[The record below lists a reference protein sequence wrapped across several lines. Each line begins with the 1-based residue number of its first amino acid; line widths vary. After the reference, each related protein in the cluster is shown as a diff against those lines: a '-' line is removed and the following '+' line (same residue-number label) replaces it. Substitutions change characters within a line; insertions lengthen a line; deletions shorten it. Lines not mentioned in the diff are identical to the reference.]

1 MSDASPAKLRR
12 DALGILAAAIAA
24 QLAVSTAQQGLPA
37 LGPILASTFDLT
49 TAGVGLLLGTISLGT
64 ATAVIFWGNLA
75 DRIDDRLVAV
85 IGLVGTA
92 ICFATAAFFKTSE
105 VAHFAIIFA
114 GIMMASPTVAMTK
127 GLARNF
133 VHLGNIGFALS
144 TRQAAVPVGGVIG
157 GIVLTG
163 IAVSHGLSAALY
175 ALAGLIFVGGLFVIL
190 APAGVPEPPRLSA
203 ENLPAVNWRRLAPI
217 LIAAA
222 FFCLTQ
228 LGIVALLTL
237 YLSSS
242 RGWTPTHA
250 GQLYALMMACVI
262 PLRIRLGVISDRY
275 PTRRVQFQIW
285 IALLGAGLLIA
296 CALLEH
302 YWVVVPLLFFA
313 GISAMGWNGL
323 LFTTAVVAVPAERVG
338 FTQGVLHSFIFAA
351 GGLSPIIMS
360 RIVQSF
366 SWQAAW
372 TVMAICSVMA
382 AVSLRKF
389 DAQPNGTKE
398 KV

>member
-1 MSDASPAKLRR
+1 MSQASPEKLRR

-37 LGPILASTFDLT
+37 LGPILASTFNLT
-49 TAGVGLLLGTISLGT
+49 TSGVGLLLGTISLGT
-64 ATAVIFWGNLA
+64 AGAVIFWGNLA
-75 DRIDDRLVAV
+75 DRIDDRLVAL
-85 IGLVGTA
+85 IGLLGTA
-92 ICFATAAFFKTSE
+92 TCFVIAAFFKASE
-105 VAHFAIIFA
+105 VAHFALIFA

-157 GIVLTG
+157 GIVLTS

-175 ALAGLIFVGGLFVIL
+175 ALAALIILGGLFVMF
-190 APAGVPEPPRLSA
+190 APAGVPEPPRLKA
-203 ENLPAVNWRRLAPI
+203 ENLPPVNWRRLSPI

-237 YLSSS
+237 YLSGS
-242 RGWTPTHA
+242 RGWTPTQA
-250 GQLYALMMACVI
+250 GQLYALMMAFVI

-275 PTRRVQFQIW
+275 PTRRVQFQIV
-285 IALLGAGLLIA
+285 IALLGATLLLL
-296 CALLEH
+296 CAVLEQ
-302 YWVVVPLLFFA
+302 YAIVVPLLFLA

-323 LFTTAVVAVPAERVG
+323 LFTTAVVAVPPERVG

-351 GGLSPIIMS
+351 GGVSPIIMS
-360 RIVQSF
+360 QIVESF

-382 AVSLRKF
+382 AVSLKMF
-389 DAQPNGTKE
+389 DTTPVQVKE
-398 KV
+398 AA

>member
-1 MSDASPAKLRR
+1 MQAGSPEKLRR

-37 LGPILASTFDLT
+37 LGPILASTFNLS

-64 ATAVIFWGNLA
+64 ATAVVFWGNLA
-75 DRIDDRLVAV
+75 DRIDDRVVAL

-92 ICFATAAFFKTSE
+92 ACFAAAAFFKTSSI
-105 VAHFAIIFA
+105 AHFLIIFA
-114 GIMMASPTVAMTK
+114 GIMMAAPTVAMTK

-163 IAVSHGLSAALY
+163 IAVAHGLSWALY
-175 ALAGLIFVGGLFVIL
+175 ALAGLILIGALFVIF
-190 APAGVPEPPRLSA
+190 APRGIPEPPRMTA
-203 ENLPAVNWRRLAPI
+203 ENLPPVDWRRLTPI

-242 RGWTPTHA
+242 RGWSPTHA
-250 GQLYALMMACVI
+250 GQLYALMMAFVI

-275 PTRRVQFQIW
+275 PTKRVKFQIL
-285 IALLGAGLLIA
+285 IALLGAGLLIS
-296 CALLEH
+296 CAVLEH
-302 YWVVVPLLFFA
+302 YAVVVPLLFLA

-323 LFTTAVVAVPAERVG
+323 LFTTAVVSVPSERVG

-351 GGLSPIIMS
+351 GGMSPIIMS

-372 TVMAICSVMA
+372 IVMALCSIMA
-382 AVSLRKF
+382 AISLHRF
-389 DAQPNGTKE
+389 ELAGSQQKE
-398 KV
+398 TV

>member
-1 MSDASPAKLRR
+1 MSQASPEKLRR

-37 LGPILASTFDLT
+37 LGPILASTFNLT
-49 TAGVGLLLGTISLGT
+49 TSGVGLLLGTISLGT
-64 ATAVIFWGNLA
+64 AGAVIFWGNLA
-75 DRIDDRLVAV
+75 DRIDDRLVAL
-85 IGLVGTA
+85 IGLLGTA
-92 ICFATAAFFKTSE
+92 TCFVIAAFFKASE
-105 VAHFAIIFA
+105 VAHFALIFA

-157 GIVLTG
+157 GIVLTS

-175 ALAGLIFVGGLFVIL
+175 ALAALIILGGLFVMF
-190 APAGVPEPPRLSA
+190 APAGVPEPPRLKA
-203 ENLPAVNWRRLAPI
+203 ENLPPVNWRRLSPI

-237 YLSSS
+237 YLSGS
-242 RGWTPTHA
+242 RGWTPTQA
-250 GQLYALMMACVI
+250 GQLYALMMAFVI

-275 PTRRVQFQIW
+275 PTRRVQVQIV
-285 IALLGAGLLIA
+285 IALLGATLLLL
-296 CALLEH
+296 CAVLEQ
-302 YWVVVPLLFFA
+302 YAIVVPLLFLA

-323 LFTTAVVAVPAERVG
+323 LFTTAVVAVPPERVG

-351 GGLSPIIMS
+351 GGVSPIIMS
-360 RIVQSF
+360 QIVESF

-382 AVSLRKF
+382 AVSLKMF
-389 DAQPNGTKE
+389 DTTPVQVKE
-398 KV
+398 TA

>member
-1 MSDASPAKLRR
+1 MSQASPEKLRR

-49 TAGVGLLLGTISLGT
+49 TSGVGLLLGTISLGT
-64 ATAVIFWGNLA
+64 AGAVIFWGNLA
-75 DRIDDRLVAV
+75 DRIDDRLVAL
-85 IGLVGTA
+85 IGLLGTA
-92 ICFATAAFFKTSE
+92 TCFVIAAFFKASE
-105 VAHFAIIFA
+105 VAHFALIFA

-175 ALAGLIFVGGLFVIL
+175 ALAALIILGGLFVMF
-190 APAGVPEPPRLSA
+190 APAGVPEPPRLKA
-203 ENLPAVNWRRLAPI
+203 ENLPPVNWRRLSPI

-237 YLSSS
+237 YLSGS
-242 RGWTPTHA
+242 RGWTPTQA
-250 GQLYALMMACVI
+250 GQLYALMMAFVI

-275 PTRRVQFQIW
+275 PTRRVQFQIV
-285 IALLGAGLLIA
+285 IALLGATLLLL
-296 CALLEH
+296 CAVLEQ
-302 YWVVVPLLFFA
+302 YAIVVPLLFLA

-323 LFTTAVVAVPAERVG
+323 LFTTAVVAVPPERVG

-351 GGLSPIIMS
+351 GGVSPIIMS
-360 RIVQSF
+360 QIVESF

-382 AVSLRKF
+382 AVSLKMF
-389 DAQPNGTKE
+389 DTKPIQVKE
-398 KV
+398 MT

>member
-1 MSDASPAKLRR
+1 MSQASPEKLRR

-37 LGPILASTFDLT
+37 LGPILASTFNLT
-49 TAGVGLLLGTISLGT
+49 TSGVGLLLGTISLGT
-64 ATAVIFWGNLA
+64 AGAVIFWGNLA
-75 DRIDDRLVAV
+75 DRIDDRLVAL
-85 IGLVGTA
+85 IGLLGTA
-92 ICFATAAFFKTSE
+92 TCFVIAAFFKASE
-105 VAHFAIIFA
+105 VAHFALIFA

-175 ALAGLIFVGGLFVIL
+175 ALAALIILGGLFVMF
-190 APAGVPEPPRLSA
+190 APAGVPEPPRLKA
-203 ENLPAVNWRRLAPI
+203 ENLPPVNWRRLSPI

-237 YLSSS
+237 YLSGS

-250 GQLYALMMACVI
+250 GQLYALMMAFVI

-275 PTRRVQFQIW
+275 PTRRVQFQIV
-285 IALLGAGLLIA
+285 IALLGATLLLL
-296 CALLEH
+296 CAVLEQ
-302 YWVVVPLLFFA
+302 YAIVVPLLFLA

-323 LFTTAVVAVPAERVG
+323 LFTTAVVAVPPERVG

-351 GGLSPIIMS
+351 GGVSPIIMS
-360 RIVQSF
+360 QIVESF

-382 AVSLRKF
+382 AVSLKMF
-389 DAQPNGTKE
+389 DTKPVQVKE
-398 KV
+398 AA

>member
-1 MSDASPAKLRR
+1 MSQASPEKLRR

-37 LGPILASTFDLT
+37 LGPILASTFNLT
-49 TAGVGLLLGTISLGT
+49 TSGVGLLLGTISLGT
-64 ATAVIFWGNLA
+64 AGAVIFWGNLA
-75 DRIDDRLVAV
+75 DRIDDRLVAL
-85 IGLVGTA
+85 IGLLGTA
-92 ICFATAAFFKTSE
+92 TCFVIAAFFKASE
-105 VAHFAIIFA
+105 VAHFALIFA

-175 ALAGLIFVGGLFVIL
+175 ALAALIILGGLFVMF
-190 APAGVPEPPRLSA
+190 APAGVPEPPRLKA
-203 ENLPAVNWRRLAPI
+203 ENLPPVNWRRLAPI

-237 YLSSS
+237 YLSGS

-250 GQLYALMMACVI
+250 GQLYALMMAFVI

-275 PTRRVQFQIW
+275 PTRRVQFQIV
-285 IALLGAGLLIA
+285 IALLGATLLLL
-296 CALLEH
+296 CAVLEQ
-302 YWVVVPLLFFA
+302 YAIVVPLLFLA

-323 LFTTAVVAVPAERVG
+323 LFTTAVVAVPPERVG

-351 GGLSPIIMS
+351 GGVSPIIMS
-360 RIVQSF
+360 QIVESF

-382 AVSLRKF
+382 AVSLKMF
-389 DAQPNGTKE
+389 DTKPIQVKE
-398 KV
+398 AA

>member
-1 MSDASPAKLRR
+1 MTNPSPEKLRR

-37 LGPILASTFDLT
+37 LGPILASTFNLT
-49 TAGVGLLLGTISLGT
+49 TSGVGLLLGTISLGT
-64 ATAVIFWGNLA
+64 AVAVIFWGNLA
-75 DRIDDRLVAV
+75 DRIDDRLVAL

-92 ICFATAAFFKTSE
+92 TCFAVAAYFKASQ
-105 VAHFAIIFA
+105 VAHFTLIFA

-163 IAVSHGLSAALY
+163 IAVAHGLSAALY
-175 ALAGLIFVGGLFVIL
+175 ALAGLIIIGGLFVIF
-190 APAGVPEPPRLSA
+190 APAGLPEPPRLKA
-203 ENLPAVNWRRLAPI
+203 ENLPPVNWRRLLPI

-250 GQLYALMMACVI
+250 GQLYALMMAFVI

-275 PTRRVQFQIW
+275 PTQRVKFQII
-285 IALLGAGLLIA
+285 IALLGATLLLL
-296 CALLEH
+296 CAVLEQ
-302 YWVVVPLLFFA
+302 YAIVVPLLFLA

-323 LFTTAVVAVPAERVG
+323 LFTTAVVAVPPERVG

-360 RIVQSF
+360 QIVESF

-382 AVSLRKF
+382 ALSLKAF
-389 DAQPNGTKE
+389 DRATAQVKE
-398 KV
+398 SA

>member
-1 MSDASPAKLRR
+1 MSQASPEKLRR

-37 LGPILASTFDLT
+37 LGPILASTFNLT
-49 TAGVGLLLGTISLGT
+49 TSGVGLLLGTISLGT
-64 ATAVIFWGNLA
+64 AVAVIFWGNLA
-75 DRIDDRLVAV
+75 DRINDRLVALL
-85 IGLVGTA
+85 GLLGTA
-92 ICFATAAFFKTSE
+92 TCFSIAAFFKASE
-105 VAHFAIIFA
+105 VAHFALIFA

-157 GIVLTG
+157 GIVLTS
-163 IAVSHGLSAALY
+163 IAVSYGLSAALY
-175 ALAGLIFVGGLFVIL
+175 ALSGLIILGGVFVLF
-190 APAGVPEPPRLSA
+190 APTGVAEPPRLKA
-203 ENLPAVNWRRLAPI
+203 ENLPAVNWRRLSPI
-217 LIAAA
+217 LVAAA

-250 GQLYALMMACVI
+250 GQLYALMMAFVI

-275 PTRRVQFQIW
+275 PAKRVQFQIV
-285 IALLGAGLLIA
+285 IALLGATLLLL
-296 CALLEH
+296 CAVLEQ
-302 YWVVVPLLFFA
+302 YAIVVPLLFLA

-323 LFTTAVVAVPAERVG
+323 LFTTAVVAVPPERVG

-360 RIVQSF
+360 QIVESF

-382 AVSLRKF
+382 AVSLKMF
-389 DAQPNGTKE
+389 DTTPAQAKE
-398 KV
+398 MA

>member
-1 MSDASPAKLRR
+1 MSLASAEKLRR
-12 DALGILAAAIAA
+12 DALGILAAAVAA
-24 QLAVSTAQQGLPA
+24 QLVVSTAQQGLPA
-37 LGPILASTFDLT
+37 LGPILASTFNLT
-49 TAGVGLLLGTISLGT
+49 TSGVGLLLGSISLGT
-64 ATAVIFWGNLA
+64 AVAVIFWGNLA
-75 DRIDDRLVAV
+75 DRINDRLVAL

-92 ICFATAAFFKTSE
+92 ICFAIAGFFKASE
-105 VAHFAIIFA
+105 VAHFALIFA

-157 GIVLTG
+157 GLVLTA

-175 ALAGLIFVGGLFVIL
+175 TLAAFVIIGGVFIIF
-190 APAGVPEPPRLSA
+190 APPGVPEPPRSKP

-237 YLSSS
+237 YLSGD
-242 RGWTPTHA
+242 RGWTPTQA
-250 GQLYALMMACVI
+250 GQLYALMMAFVI
-262 PLRIRLGVISDRY
+262 PLRIRLGILSDQH
-275 PTRRVQFQIW
+275 PTQRIRFQII
-285 IALLGAGLLIA
+285 IALSGAILLVL
-296 CALLEH
+296 CAALEQ
-302 YWVVVPLLFFA
+302 YAIVVPLLFLA
-313 GISAMGWNGL
+313 GICAMGWNGL
-323 LFTTAVVAVPAERVG
+323 LFTSAVVAVPPQRVG

-351 GGLSPIIMS
+351 GGISPIVMS
-360 RIVQSF
+360 QIVESF

-372 TVMAICSVMA
+372 RVMAICSVMA
-382 AVSLRKF
+382 AFSLKMF
-389 DAQPNGTKE
+389 DPTPMEAKE
-398 KV
+398 IA

>member
-1 MSDASPAKLRR
+1 MSQASPEKLRR

-49 TAGVGLLLGTISLGT
+49 TSGVGLLLGTISLGT
-64 ATAVIFWGNLA
+64 AVAVIFWGNLA
-75 DRIDDRLVAV
+75 DRINDRLVALL
-85 IGLVGTA
+85 GLLGTA
-92 ICFATAAFFKTSE
+92 TCFSIAAFFKASE
-105 VAHFAIIFA
+105 VAHFALIFA

-157 GIVLTG
+157 GIVLTS

-175 ALAGLIFVGGLFVIL
+175 ALSGLIILGGVFVLF
-190 APAGVPEPPRLSA
+190 APTGVAEPPRLRA
-203 ENLPAVNWRRLAPI
+203 ENLPPVNWRRLSPI
-217 LIAAA
+217 LVAAA

-237 YLSSS
+237 YLSGS
-242 RGWTPTHA
+242 RGWSPTQA
-250 GQLYALMMACVI
+250 GQLYALMMAFVI

-275 PTRRVQFQIW
+275 PAKRVQFQIV
-285 IALLGAGLLIA
+285 IALLGATLLLL
-296 CALLEH
+296 CAVLEQ
-302 YWVVVPLLFFA
+302 YAIVVPLLFLA

-323 LFTTAVVAVPAERVG
+323 LFTTAVVAVPPERVG

-360 RIVQSF
+360 QIVESF

-382 AVSLRKF
+382 AVSLKMF
-389 DAQPNGTKE
+389 DTTPAQAKE
-398 KV
+398 MA

>member
-1 MSDASPAKLRR
+1 MSQASPEKLRR

-49 TAGVGLLLGTISLGT
+49 TSGVGLLLGTISLGT
-64 ATAVIFWGNLA
+64 AVAVIFWGNLA
-75 DRIDDRLVAV
+75 DRINDRLVALL
-85 IGLVGTA
+85 GLLGTA
-92 ICFATAAFFKTSE
+92 TCFSIAAFFKASE
-105 VAHFAIIFA
+105 VAHFALIFA

-157 GIVLTG
+157 GIVLTS

-175 ALAGLIFVGGLFVIL
+175 ALSGLIILGGVFVLF
-190 APAGVPEPPRLSA
+190 APTGVAEPPRLKA
-203 ENLPAVNWRRLAPI
+203 ENLPPVNWRRLSPI
-217 LIAAA
+217 LVAAA

-237 YLSSS
+237 YLSGS
-242 RGWTPTHA
+242 RGWSPTQA
-250 GQLYALMMACVI
+250 GQLYALMMAFVI

-275 PTRRVQFQIW
+275 PAKRVQFQIV
-285 IALLGAGLLIA
+285 IALLGATLLLL
-296 CALLEH
+296 CAVLEQ
-302 YWVVVPLLFFA
+302 YAIVVPLLFLA

-323 LFTTAVVAVPAERVG
+323 LFTTAVVAVPPERVG

-360 RIVQSF
+360 QIVESF

-382 AVSLRKF
+382 AVSLKMF
-389 DAQPNGTKE
+389 DTTPVQAKE
-398 KV
+398 IA

>member
-1 MSDASPAKLRR
+1 MFTASPEKLRR

-37 LGPILASTFDLT
+37 LGPILASTFNLT
-49 TAGVGLLLGTISLGT
+49 TSGVGLLLGTISLGT
-64 ATAVIFWGNLA
+64 AVAVIFWGNLA
-75 DRIDDRLVAV
+75 DRMDDRLVA
-85 IGLVGTA
+85 ILGLFGTA
-92 ICFATAAFFKTSE
+92 TCFAVAAFFRASE
-105 VAHFAIIFA
+105 VAHFALIFA

-163 IAVSHGLSAALY
+163 IAVSYGLSAALY
-175 ALAGLIFVGGLFVIL
+175 ALAGLIILGGLFVMF
-190 APAGVPEPPRLSA
+190 APAGVPEPPRLKA
-203 ENLPAVNWRRLAPI
+203 ENLPPVNWRRLAPI

-237 YLSSS
+237 YLSTS

-250 GQLYALMMACVI
+250 GQLYALMMAFVI

-275 PTRRVQFQIW
+275 PTRRVQFQIV
-285 IALLGAGLLIA
+285 IALLGATLLLL
-296 CALLEH
+296 CAVLEQ
-302 YWVVVPLLFFA
+302 YAIVVPLLFLA

-351 GGLSPIIMS
+351 GGISPIVMS
-360 RIVQSF
+360 QIVESF

-382 AVSLRKF
+382 AVSLKMF
-389 DAQPNGTKE
+389 DTTPAQAKE
-398 KV
+398 MA

>member
-1 MSDASPAKLRR
+1 MSQASPEKLRR

-37 LGPILASTFDLT
+37 LGPILASTFNLT
-49 TAGVGLLLGTISLGT
+49 TSGVGLLLGTMSLGT
-64 ATAVIFWGNLA
+64 AGAVIFWGNLA
-75 DRIDDRLVAV
+75 DRIDDRLVAL
-85 IGLVGTA
+85 IGLLGTA
-92 ICFATAAFFKTSE
+92 TCFVIAAFFKASE
-105 VAHFAIIFA
+105 VAHFALIFA

-175 ALAGLIFVGGLFVIL
+175 ALAALIILGGLFVMF
-190 APAGVPEPPRLSA
+190 APAGVPEPPRLKA
-203 ENLPAVNWRRLAPI
+203 ENLPPVNWRRLSPI

-222 FFCLTQ
+222 FLILTQ

-237 YLSSS
+237 YLSGS
-242 RGWTPTHA
+242 RGWTPTQA
-250 GQLYALMMACVI
+250 GQLYALMMAFVI

-275 PTRRVQFQIW
+275 PTRRVQFQIV
-285 IALLGAGLLIA
+285 IALLGATLLLL
-296 CALLEH
+296 CAVLEQ
-302 YWVVVPLLFFA
+302 YAIVVPLLFLA

-323 LFTTAVVAVPAERVG
+323 LFTTAVVAVPPERVG

-360 RIVQSF
+360 QIVESF

-382 AVSLRKF
+382 AVSLKIF
-389 DAQPNGTKE
+389 DRATAQVKE
-398 KV
+398 SA

>member
-1 MSDASPAKLRR
+1 MSQASPEKLRR

-37 LGPILASTFDLT
+37 LGPILASTFNLT
-49 TAGVGLLLGTISLGT
+49 TSGVGLLLGTISLGT
-64 ATAVIFWGNLA
+64 AVAVIFWGNLA
-75 DRIDDRLVAV
+75 DRINDRLVALL
-85 IGLVGTA
+85 GLLGTA
-92 ICFATAAFFKTSE
+92 TCFSIAAFFKASE
-105 VAHFAIIFA
+105 VAHFALIFA

-157 GIVLTG
+157 GIVLTS
-163 IAVSHGLSAALY
+163 IAVSYGLSAALY
-175 ALAGLIFVGGLFVIL
+175 ALSGLIMLGGVFVLF
-190 APAGVPEPPRLSA
+190 APTGVAEPPRLKA
-203 ENLPAVNWRRLAPI
+203 ENLPAVNWRRLSPI
-217 LIAAA
+217 LVAAA

-250 GQLYALMMACVI
+250 GQLYALMMAFVI

-275 PTRRVQFQIW
+275 PTKRVQFQIV
-285 IALLGAGLLIA
+285 IALLGATLLLL
-296 CALLEH
+296 CAILEQ
-302 YWVVVPLLFFA
+302 YAIVVPLLFLA

-323 LFTTAVVAVPAERVG
+323 LFTTAVVAVPPERVG

-360 RIVQSF
+360 QIVESF

-382 AVSLRKF
+382 AVSLKMF
-389 DAQPNGTKE
+389 DTTPAQAKE
-398 KV
+398 MA

>member
-1 MSDASPAKLRR
+1 MAEASPAKLRR

-24 QLAVSTAQQGLPA
+24 QLSVSTAQQGLPA

-92 ICFATAAFFKTSE
+92 ICFATAAFFETSE

-163 IAVSHGLSAALY
+163 SAVSHGLSAALY
-175 ALAGLIFVGGLFVIL
+175 ALAGLIFVGGLFVIF

>member
-1 MSDASPAKLRR
+1 MSQASPEKLRR

-37 LGPILASTFDLT
+37 LGPILASTFNLT
-49 TAGVGLLLGTISLGT
+49 TSGVGLLLGTISLGT
-64 ATAVIFWGNLA
+64 AGAVIFWGNLA
-75 DRIDDRLVAV
+75 DRIDDRLVAL
-85 IGLVGTA
+85 IGLLGTA
-92 ICFATAAFFKTSE
+92 TCFVIAAFFKASE
-105 VAHFAIIFA
+105 VAHFALIFA

-157 GIVLTG
+157 GIVLTS

-175 ALAGLIFVGGLFVIL
+175 ALAALIILGGLFVMF
-190 APAGVPEPPRLSA
+190 APAGVPEPPRLKA
-203 ENLPAVNWRRLAPI
+203 ENLPPVNWRRLSPI

-237 YLSSS
+237 YLSGS
-242 RGWTPTHA
+242 RGWTPTQA
-250 GQLYALMMACVI
+250 GQLYALMMAFVI

-275 PTRRVQFQIW
+275 PTRRVQFQIV
-285 IALLGAGLLIA
+285 IALLGATLLLL
-296 CALLEH
+296 CAVLEQ
-302 YWVVVPLLFFA
+302 YAIVVPLLFLA

-323 LFTTAVVAVPAERVG
+323 LFTTAVVAVPPERVG

-351 GGLSPIIMS
+351 GGVSPIIMS
-360 RIVQSF
+360 QIVESF

-382 AVSLRKF
+382 AVSLKMF
-389 DAQPNGTKE
+389 DTTPVQVKE
-398 KV
+398 TA

>member
-1 MSDASPAKLRR
+1 MSQASPEKLRR
-12 DALGILAAAIAA
+12 DALGILDAAIAA

-37 LGPILASTFDLT
+37 LGPILASTFNLT
-49 TAGVGLLLGTISLGT
+49 TSGVGLLLGTISLGT
-64 ATAVIFWGNLA
+64 AGAVIFWGNLA
-75 DRIDDRLVAV
+75 DRIDDRLVAL
-85 IGLVGTA
+85 IGLLGTA
-92 ICFATAAFFKTSE
+92 TCFVIAAFFKASE
-105 VAHFAIIFA
+105 VAHFALIFA

-157 GIVLTG
+157 GIVLTS

-175 ALAGLIFVGGLFVIL
+175 ALAALIILGGLFVMF
-190 APAGVPEPPRLSA
+190 APAGVPEPPRLKA
-203 ENLPAVNWRRLAPI
+203 ENLPPVNWRRLSPI

-237 YLSSS
+237 YLSGS
-242 RGWTPTHA
+242 RGWTPTQA
-250 GQLYALMMACVI
+250 GQLYALMMAFVI

-275 PTRRVQFQIW
+275 PTRRVQVQIV
-285 IALLGAGLLIA
+285 IALLGATLLLL
-296 CALLEH
+296 CAVLEQ
-302 YWVVVPLLFFA
+302 YAIVVPLLFLA

-323 LFTTAVVAVPAERVG
+323 LFTTAVVAVPPERVG

-351 GGLSPIIMS
+351 GGVSPIIMS
-360 RIVQSF
+360 QIVESF

-382 AVSLRKF
+382 AVSLKMF
-389 DAQPNGTKE
+389 DTTPVQVKE
-398 KV
+398 TA

>member
-1 MSDASPAKLRR
+1 MSQASPEKLRR

-37 LGPILASTFDLT
+37 LGPILASTFNLT
-49 TAGVGLLLGTISLGT
+49 TSGVGLLLGTISLGT
-64 ATAVIFWGNLA
+64 AVAVIFWGNLA
-75 DRIDDRLVAV
+75 DRINDRLVALL
-85 IGLVGTA
+85 GLLGTA
-92 ICFATAAFFKTSE
+92 TCFSIAAFFKASE
-105 VAHFAIIFA
+105 VAHFALIFA

-157 GIVLTG
+157 GIVLTS
-163 IAVSHGLSAALY
+163 IAVSYGLSAALY
-175 ALAGLIFVGGLFVIL
+175 ALSGLIMLGGVFVLF
-190 APAGVPEPPRLSA
+190 APTGVAEPPRLKA
-203 ENLPAVNWRRLAPI
+203 ENLPAVNWRRLSPI
-217 LIAAA
+217 LVAAA

-250 GQLYALMMACVI
+250 GQLYALMMAFVI

-275 PTRRVQFQIW
+275 PTKRVQFQIV
-285 IALLGAGLLIA
+285 IALLGATLLLL
-296 CALLEH
+296 CAVLEQ
-302 YWVVVPLLFFA
+302 YAIVVPLLFLA

-323 LFTTAVVAVPAERVG
+323 LFTTAVVAVPPERVG

-360 RIVQSF
+360 QIVESF

-382 AVSLRKF
+382 AVSLKMF
-389 DAQPNGTKE
+389 DTTPAQAKE
-398 KV
+398 MA

>member
-1 MSDASPAKLRR
+1 MSQASPEKLRR

-37 LGPILASTFDLT
+37 MGPILASTFDLT
-49 TAGVGLLLGTISLGT
+49 TSGVGLLLGTISLGT
-64 ATAVIFWGNLA
+64 AGAVIFWGNLA
-75 DRIDDRLVAV
+75 DRMNDRLVAL
-85 IGLVGTA
+85 IGLMGTA
-92 ICFATAAFFKTSE
+92 TCFVIAALFKASE
-105 VAHFAIIFA
+105 VAHFALIFA

-163 IAVSHGLSAALY
+163 IAVSYGLSAALY
-175 ALAGLIFVGGLFVIL
+175 ALAGLIVLSGLFVIF
-190 APAGVPEPPRLSA
+190 APIGVPEPPRLKA
-203 ENLPAVNWRRLAPI
+203 ESLPPVNWRRLSPI

-237 YLSSS
+237 YLSGS

-250 GQLYALMMACVI
+250 GQLYALMMAFVI
-262 PLRIRLGVISDRY
+262 PLRIRLGVISDRH
-275 PTRRVQFQIW
+275 PTQRVKFQIV
-285 IALLGAGLLIA
+285 IALYAI
-296 CALLEH
+296 
-302 YWVVVPLLFFA
+302 VVPLLFLA
-313 GISAMGWNGL
+313 GITAMGWNGL
-323 LFTTAVVAVPAERVG
+323 LFTTAVMAVPSERVG

-351 GGLSPIIMS
+351 GGISPIIMS
-360 RIVQSF
+360 QIVESF

-382 AVSLRKF
+382 AVSLKMF
-389 DAQPNGTKE
+389 DPSPAQTKE
-398 KV
+398 MA

>member
-1 MSDASPAKLRR
+1 MTNPSPEKLRR

-37 LGPILASTFDLT
+37 LGPILASTFNLT
-49 TAGVGLLLGTISLGT
+49 TSGVGLLLGTISLGT
-64 ATAVIFWGNLA
+64 AVAVIFWGNLA
-75 DRIDDRLVAV
+75 DRIDDRLVAL

-92 ICFATAAFFKTSE
+92 TCFAVAAYFKASQ
-105 VAHFAIIFA
+105 VAHFTLIFA

-163 IAVSHGLSAALY
+163 IAVAHGLSAALY
-175 ALAGLIFVGGLFVIL
+175 ALAGLIIIGGLFVIF
-190 APAGVPEPPRLSA
+190 APAGLPEPPRLKA
-203 ENLPAVNWRRLAPI
+203 ENLPPVNWRRLSPI

-250 GQLYALMMACVI
+250 GQLYALMMAFVI

-275 PTRRVQFQIW
+275 PTQRVKFQII
-285 IALLGAGLLIA
+285 IALLGATLLLL
-296 CALLEH
+296 CAVLEQ
-302 YWVVVPLLFFA
+302 YAIVVPLLFLA

-323 LFTTAVVAVPAERVG
+323 LFTTAVVAVPPERVG

-360 RIVQSF
+360 QIVESF

-382 AVSLRKF
+382 AVSLKIF
-389 DAQPNGTKE
+389 DRATVQVKE
-398 KV
+398 SA

>member
-1 MSDASPAKLRR
+1 MSQASPEKLRR

-49 TAGVGLLLGTISLGT
+49 TSGVGLLLGTISLGT
-64 ATAVIFWGNLA
+64 AVAVIFWGNLA
-75 DRIDDRLVAV
+75 DRINDRLVALL
-85 IGLVGTA
+85 GLLGTA
-92 ICFATAAFFKTSE
+92 TCFSIAAFFKASE
-105 VAHFAIIFA
+105 VAHFALIFA

-157 GIVLTG
+157 GIVLTS
-163 IAVSHGLSAALY
+163 IAVSYGLSAALY
-175 ALAGLIFVGGLFVIL
+175 ALSGLIILGGVFVLF
-190 APAGVPEPPRLSA
+190 APTGVAEPPRLKA
-203 ENLPAVNWRRLAPI
+203 ENLPPVNWRRLSPI
-217 LIAAA
+217 LVAAA

-237 YLSSS
+237 YLSGS
-242 RGWTPTHA
+242 RGWSPTQA
-250 GQLYALMMACVI
+250 GQLYALMMAFVI

-275 PTRRVQFQIW
+275 PAKRVQFQIV
-285 IALLGAGLLIA
+285 IALLGATLLLL
-296 CALLEH
+296 CAVLEQ
-302 YWVVVPLLFFA
+302 YAIVVPLLFLA

-323 LFTTAVVAVPAERVG
+323 LFTTAVVAVPPERVG

-360 RIVQSF
+360 QIVESF

-382 AVSLRKF
+382 AVSLKMF
-389 DAQPNGTKE
+389 DTTPAQAKE
-398 KV
+398 MA

>member
-1 MSDASPAKLRR
+1 MTKADPDKLRR
-12 DALGILAAAIAA
+12 DALGILAAAVTA
-24 QLAVSTAQQGLPA
+24 QLAVSAAQQGLPA
-37 LGPILASTFDLT
+37 LGPILASTFNLT

-64 ATAVIFWGNLA
+64 ATAVIFWGKLA

-85 IGLVGTA
+85 IGLFGTA
-92 ICFATAAFFKTSE
+92 LCFATAAYFKTSQ

-114 GIMMASPTVAMTK
+114 GVMMAAPTVAMTK

-157 GIVLTG
+157 GLVLTG

-175 ALAGLIFVGGLFVIL
+175 TLAGLIIIGGLFVIF
-190 APAGVPEPPRLSA
+190 APPGIPEPPRETA
-203 ENLPAVNWRRLAPI
+203 ENLPPVDWRKLSPI

-228 LGIVALLTL
+228 LGIVTLLTL

-250 GQLYALMMACVI
+250 GLFYALMMAFVI
-262 PLRIRLGVISDRY
+262 PLRIRLGVVSDRY
-275 PTRRVQFQIW
+275 PTKRVQFQIV
-285 IALLGAGLLIA
+285 IALSGA
-296 CALLEH
+296 ALLLLCAALEQ
-302 YWVVVPLLFFA
+302 YAIVVPLLFLA
-313 GISAMGWNGL
+313 GITAMAWNGL
-323 LFTTAVVAVPAERVG
+323 LFTTAVVAVPAQRVG

-351 GGLSPIIMS
+351 GGISPIIMS

-382 AVSLRKF
+382 AVSLRRF
-389 DAQPNGTKE
+389 DATPTQIKE
-398 KV
+398 TV

>member
-1 MSDASPAKLRR
+1 MSQASPEKLRR

-49 TAGVGLLLGTISLGT
+49 TSGVGLLLGTISLGT
-64 ATAVIFWGNLA
+64 AGAVIFWGNLA
-75 DRIDDRLVAV
+75 DRIDDRLVAL
-85 IGLVGTA
+85 IGLLGTA
-92 ICFATAAFFKTSE
+92 TCFVIAAFFKASE
-105 VAHFAIIFA
+105 VAHFALIFA

-175 ALAGLIFVGGLFVIL
+175 ALAALIILGGLFVMF
-190 APAGVPEPPRLSA
+190 APAGVPEPPRLKA
-203 ENLPAVNWRRLAPI
+203 ENLPPVNWRRLSPI

-237 YLSSS
+237 YLSGS
-242 RGWTPTHA
+242 RGWTPTQA
-250 GQLYALMMACVI
+250 GQLYALMMAFVI

-275 PTRRVQFQIW
+275 PTRRVQFQIV
-285 IALLGAGLLIA
+285 IALLGATLLLL
-296 CALLEH
+296 CAVLEQ
-302 YWVVVPLLFFA
+302 YAIVVPLLFLA

-323 LFTTAVVAVPAERVG
+323 LFTTAVVAVPPERVG

-351 GGLSPIIMS
+351 GGVSPIIMS
-360 RIVQSF
+360 QIVESF

-382 AVSLRKF
+382 AVSLKMF
-389 DAQPNGTKE
+389 DTTPVQVKE
-398 KV
+398 AA

>member
-1 MSDASPAKLRR
+1 MSQASPEKLRR

-49 TAGVGLLLGTISLGT
+49 TSGVGFLLGTISLGT
-64 ATAVIFWGNLA
+64 ACAVIFWGNLA
-75 DRIDDRLVAV
+75 DRIDDRLVAL
-85 IGLVGTA
+85 IGLVGTST
-92 ICFATAAFFKTSE
+92 CFVIAAFFKASE
-105 VAHFAIIFA
+105 VAHFALIFA

-157 GIVLTG
+157 GIVLTA

-175 ALAGLIFVGGLFVIL
+175 ALAALIILGGVFVLF
-190 APAGVPEPPRLSA
+190 APVGVPEPPRLKA
-203 ENLPAVNWRRLAPI
+203 ENLPAVNWRELSPI

-237 YLSSS
+237 YLSGS

-250 GQLYALMMACVI
+250 GQLYALMMAFVI

-275 PTRRVQFQIW
+275 PTRRVQFQIF
-285 IALLGAGLLIA
+285 IALLGATLLLL
-296 CALLEH
+296 CAVLEQ
-302 YWVVVPLLFFA
+302 YAIVVPLLFLA

-323 LFTTAVVAVPAERVG
+323 LFTTAVVAVPPERVG

-360 RIVQSF
+360 QIVEYF
-366 SWQAAW
+366 TWQAAW
-372 TVMAICSVMA
+372 IVMAICSVMA
-382 AVSLRKF
+382 AVSLKIF
-389 DAQPNGTKE
+389 ETKTTQVKE
-398 KV
+398 AA

>member
-1 MSDASPAKLRR
+1 MSQASPEKLRR

-49 TAGVGLLLGTISLGT
+49 TSGVGLLLGTISLGT
-64 ATAVIFWGNLA
+64 AGAVIFWGNLA
-75 DRIDDRLVAV
+75 DRIDDRLVAL
-85 IGLVGTA
+85 IGLLGTA
-92 ICFATAAFFKTSE
+92 TCFVIAAFFKASE
-105 VAHFAIIFA
+105 VAHFALIFA

-175 ALAGLIFVGGLFVIL
+175 ALAALIILGGLFVMF
-190 APAGVPEPPRLSA
+190 APAGVPEPPRLKA
-203 ENLPAVNWRRLAPI
+203 ENLPPVNWRRLSPI

-237 YLSSS
+237 YLSGS
-242 RGWTPTHA
+242 RGWTPTQA
-250 GQLYALMMACVI
+250 GQLYALMMAFVI

-275 PTRRVQFQIW
+275 PTRRVQFQIV
-285 IALLGAGLLIA
+285 IALLGATLLLL
-296 CALLEH
+296 CAVLEQ
-302 YWVVVPLLFFA
+302 YAIVVPLLFLA

-323 LFTTAVVAVPAERVG
+323 LFTTAVVAVPPERVG

-351 GGLSPIIMS
+351 GGVSPIIMS
-360 RIVQSF
+360 QIVESF

-382 AVSLRKF
+382 AVSLKMF
-389 DAQPNGTKE
+389 DTTPAQVKE
-398 KV
+398 TA

>member
-1 MSDASPAKLRR
+1 MSQASPEKLRR

-37 LGPILASTFDLT
+37 LGPILASTFNLT
-49 TAGVGLLLGTISLGT
+49 TSGVGLLLGTISLGT
-64 ATAVIFWGNLA
+64 AGAVIFWGNLA
-75 DRIDDRLVAV
+75 DRIDDRLVAL
-85 IGLVGTA
+85 IGLLGTA
-92 ICFATAAFFKTSE
+92 TCFVIAAFFKASE
-105 VAHFAIIFA
+105 VAHFALIFA

-175 ALAGLIFVGGLFVIL
+175 ALAALIILGGLFVMF
-190 APAGVPEPPRLSA
+190 APAGVPEPPRLKA
-203 ENLPAVNWRRLAPI
+203 ENLPPVNWRKLSPI

-237 YLSSS
+237 YLSGS
-242 RGWTPTHA
+242 RGWTPTQA
-250 GQLYALMMACVI
+250 GQLYALMMAFVI

-275 PTRRVQFQIW
+275 PTRRVQFQIV
-285 IALLGAGLLIA
+285 IALSGATLLLL
-296 CALLEH
+296 CAVLEQ
-302 YWVVVPLLFFA
+302 YAIVVPLLFLA

-323 LFTTAVVAVPAERVG
+323 LFTTAVVAVPPERVG

-351 GGLSPIIMS
+351 GGVSPIIMS
-360 RIVQSF
+360 QIVESF

-382 AVSLRKF
+382 AVSLKMF
-389 DAQPNGTKE
+389 DTTPVQVKE
-398 KV
+398 TA

>member
-1 MSDASPAKLRR
+1 MSQASPEKLRR

-37 LGPILASTFDLT
+37 LGPILASTFSLT
-49 TAGVGLLLGTISLGT
+49 TSGVGLLLGTISLGT
-64 ATAVIFWGNLA
+64 AGAVIFWGNLA
-75 DRIDDRLVAV
+75 DRINDRVVAL
-85 IGLVGTA
+85 IGLMGTA
-92 ICFATAAFFKTSE
+92 TCFVIAAFFKASE
-105 VAHFAIIFA
+105 VAHFALIFA

-163 IAVSHGLSAALY
+163 IAVSYGLSAALY
-175 ALAGLIFVGGLFVIL
+175 ALAALIILGGLFVMF
-190 APAGVPEPPRLSA
+190 APAGVPEPPRLKA
-203 ENLPAVNWRRLAPI
+203 ENLPPVNWRRLSPI

-237 YLSSS
+237 YLSGS
-242 RGWTPTHA
+242 RGWTPTQA
-250 GQLYALMMACVI
+250 GQLYALMMAFVI

-275 PTRRVQFQIW
+275 PTRRVQFQIV
-285 IALLGAGLLIA
+285 IALLGATLLLL
-296 CALLEH
+296 CAVLEQ
-302 YWVVVPLLFFA
+302 YAIVVPLLFLA

-323 LFTTAVVAVPAERVG
+323 LFTTAVVAVPPERVG

-351 GGLSPIIMS
+351 GGVSPIIMS
-360 RIVQSF
+360 QIVESF

-382 AVSLRKF
+382 AVSLKMF
-389 DAQPNGTKE
+389 DSSPTQTKE
-398 KV
+398 MA

>member
-1 MSDASPAKLRR
+1 MSQASPEKLRR

-49 TAGVGLLLGTISLGT
+49 TSGVGLLLGTISLGT
-64 ATAVIFWGNLA
+64 AGAVIFWGNLA
-75 DRIDDRLVAV
+75 DRIDDRLVAL
-85 IGLVGTA
+85 IGLLGTA
-92 ICFATAAFFKTSE
+92 TCFVIAAFFKASE
-105 VAHFAIIFA
+105 VAHFALIFA

-175 ALAGLIFVGGLFVIL
+175 ALAALIILGGLFVMF
-190 APAGVPEPPRLSA
+190 APAGVPEPPRLKA
-203 ENLPAVNWRRLAPI
+203 ENLPPVNWRRLSPI

-237 YLSSS
+237 YLSGS
-242 RGWTPTHA
+242 RGWTPTQA
-250 GQLYALMMACVI
+250 GQLYALMMAFVI

-275 PTRRVQFQIW
+275 PTRRVQFQIV
-285 IALLGAGLLIA
+285 IALLGATLLLL
-296 CALLEH
+296 CAVLEQ
-302 YWVVVPLLFFA
+302 YAIVVPLLFLA

-323 LFTTAVVAVPAERVG
+323 LFTTAVVAVPPERVG

-351 GGLSPIIMS
+351 GGVSPIIMS
-360 RIVQSF
+360 QIVESF

-382 AVSLRKF
+382 AVSLKMF
-389 DAQPNGTKE
+389 DTTPVQVKE
-398 KV
+398 TA

>member
-1 MSDASPAKLRR
+1 MSQASPEKLRR

-37 LGPILASTFDLT
+37 LGPILASTFNLT
-49 TAGVGLLLGTISLGT
+49 TSGVGLLLGTISLGT
-64 ATAVIFWGNLA
+64 AVAVIFWGNLA
-75 DRIDDRLVAV
+75 DRIDDRLVAL
-85 IGLVGTA
+85 IGLLGTA
-92 ICFATAAFFKTSE
+92 TCFVIAAFFKASE
-105 VAHFAIIFA
+105 VAHFALIFA

-163 IAVSHGLSAALY
+163 IAVSRGLSAALY
-175 ALAGLIFVGGLFVIL
+175 ALAALIILGGLFVMF
-190 APAGVPEPPRLSA
+190 APAGVPEPPRLKA
-203 ENLPAVNWRRLAPI
+203 ENLPPVNWRRLSPI

-237 YLSSS
+237 YLSGS
-242 RGWTPTHA
+242 RGWTPTQA
-250 GQLYALMMACVI
+250 GQLYALMMAFVI

-275 PTRRVQFQIW
+275 PTRRVQFQIV
-285 IALLGAGLLIA
+285 IALLGATLLLL
-296 CALLEH
+296 CAVLEQ
-302 YWVVVPLLFFA
+302 YAIVVPLLFLA
-313 GISAMGWNGL
+313 GISAMSWNGL
-323 LFTTAVVAVPAERVG
+323 LFTTAVVAVPPERVG

-351 GGLSPIIMS
+351 GGVSPIIMS
-360 RIVQSF
+360 QIVESF

-382 AVSLRKF
+382 AVSLKMF
-389 DAQPNGTKE
+389 DTTPVQVKE
-398 KV
+398 TA

>member
-1 MSDASPAKLRR
+1 MSQASPEKLRR

-49 TAGVGLLLGTISLGT
+49 TSGVGLLLGTISLGT
-64 ATAVIFWGNLA
+64 AGAVIFWGNLA
-75 DRIDDRLVAV
+75 DRIDDRLVAL
-85 IGLVGTA
+85 IGLLGTA
-92 ICFATAAFFKTSE
+92 TCFVIAAFFKASE
-105 VAHFAIIFA
+105 VAHFALIFA

-175 ALAGLIFVGGLFVIL
+175 ALAALIILGGLFVMF
-190 APAGVPEPPRLSA
+190 APAGVPEPPRLKA
-203 ENLPAVNWRRLAPI
+203 ENLPPVNWRRLSPI

-237 YLSSS
+237 YLSGS
-242 RGWTPTHA
+242 RGWTPTQA
-250 GQLYALMMACVI
+250 GQLYALMMAFVI

-275 PTRRVQFQIW
+275 PARRVQFQIV
-285 IALLGAGLLIA
+285 IALLGATLLLL
-296 CALLEH
+296 CAVLEQ
-302 YWVVVPLLFFA
+302 YAIVVPLLFLA

-323 LFTTAVVAVPAERVG
+323 LFTTAVVAVPPERVG

-351 GGLSPIIMS
+351 GGVSPIIMS
-360 RIVQSF
+360 QIVESF

-382 AVSLRKF
+382 AVSLKMF
-389 DAQPNGTKE
+389 DTTPVQVKE
-398 KV
+398 TA

>member
-1 MSDASPAKLRR
+1 MSQASPEKLRR

-37 LGPILASTFDLT
+37 LGPILASTFNLT
-49 TAGVGLLLGTISLGT
+49 TSGVGLLLGTISLGT
-64 ATAVIFWGNLA
+64 AGAVIFWGNLA
-75 DRIDDRLVAV
+75 DRIDDRLVAL
-85 IGLVGTA
+85 IGLLGTA
-92 ICFATAAFFKTSE
+92 TCFVIAAFFKASE
-105 VAHFAIIFA
+105 VAHFALIFA

-175 ALAGLIFVGGLFVIL
+175 ALAALIILGGLFVMF
-190 APAGVPEPPRLSA
+190 APAGVPEPPRLKA
-203 ENLPAVNWRRLAPI
+203 ENLPPVNWRKLSPI

-237 YLSSS
+237 YLSGS
-242 RGWTPTHA
+242 RGWTPTQA
-250 GQLYALMMACVI
+250 GQLYALMMAFVI

-275 PTRRVQFQIW
+275 PTRRVQFQIV
-285 IALLGAGLLIA
+285 IALLGATLLLL
-296 CALLEH
+296 CAVLEQ
-302 YWVVVPLLFFA
+302 YAIVVPLLFLA

-323 LFTTAVVAVPAERVG
+323 LFTTAVVAVPPERVG

-351 GGLSPIIMS
+351 GGVSPIIMS
-360 RIVQSF
+360 QIVESF

-382 AVSLRKF
+382 AVLLKMF
-389 DAQPNGTKE
+389 DTTPVQVKE
-398 KV
+398 TA

>member
-1 MSDASPAKLRR
+1 MSQASPEKLRR

-49 TAGVGLLLGTISLGT
+49 TSGVGLLLGTISLGT
-64 ATAVIFWGNLA
+64 AGAVIFWGNLA
-75 DRIDDRLVAV
+75 DRIDDRLVAL
-85 IGLVGTA
+85 IGLLGTA
-92 ICFATAAFFKTSE
+92 TCFVIAAFFKASE
-105 VAHFAIIFA
+105 VAHFALIFA

-175 ALAGLIFVGGLFVIL
+175 ALAALIILGGLFVIF
-190 APAGVPEPPRLSA
+190 APAGVPEPPRLKA
-203 ENLPAVNWRRLAPI
+203 ENLPPVNWRRLSPI

-237 YLSSS
+237 YLSGS
-242 RGWTPTHA
+242 RGWTPTQA
-250 GQLYALMMACVI
+250 GQLYALMMAFVI

-275 PTRRVQFQIW
+275 PTRRVQFQIV
-285 IALLGAGLLIA
+285 IALLGATLLLL
-296 CALLEH
+296 CAVLEQ
-302 YWVVVPLLFFA
+302 YAIVVPLLFLA

-323 LFTTAVVAVPAERVG
+323 LFTTAVVAVPPERVG

-351 GGLSPIIMS
+351 GGVSPIIMS
-360 RIVQSF
+360 QIVESF

-382 AVSLRKF
+382 AVSLKMF
-389 DAQPNGTKE
+389 DTTPVQVKE
-398 KV
+398 TA

>member
-1 MSDASPAKLRR
+1 MTNPSPEKLRR

-37 LGPILASTFDLT
+37 LGPILASTFNLT
-49 TAGVGLLLGTISLGT
+49 TSGVGLLLGTISLGT
-64 ATAVIFWGNLA
+64 AVAVIFWGNLA
-75 DRIDDRLVAV
+75 DRIDDRLVAL

-92 ICFATAAFFKTSE
+92 TCFAVAAYFKASQ
-105 VAHFAIIFA
+105 VAHFTLIFA

-163 IAVSHGLSAALY
+163 IAVAHGLSAALY
-175 ALAGLIFVGGLFVIL
+175 ALAGLIIIGGLFVIF
-190 APAGVPEPPRLSA
+190 APAGLPEPPRLKA
-203 ENLPAVNWRRLAPI
+203 ENLPPVNWRRLLPI

-237 YLSSS
+237 YLSSR

-250 GQLYALMMACVI
+250 GQLYALMMAFVI

-275 PTRRVQFQIW
+275 PTQRVKFQII
-285 IALLGAGLLIA
+285 IALLGATLLLL
-296 CALLEH
+296 CAVLEQ
-302 YWVVVPLLFFA
+302 YAIVVPLLFLA

-323 LFTTAVVAVPAERVG
+323 LFTTAVVAVPPERVG

-360 RIVQSF
+360 QIVESF

-382 AVSLRKF
+382 AVSLKIF
-389 DAQPNGTKE
+389 DRATVQVKE
-398 KV
+398 SA